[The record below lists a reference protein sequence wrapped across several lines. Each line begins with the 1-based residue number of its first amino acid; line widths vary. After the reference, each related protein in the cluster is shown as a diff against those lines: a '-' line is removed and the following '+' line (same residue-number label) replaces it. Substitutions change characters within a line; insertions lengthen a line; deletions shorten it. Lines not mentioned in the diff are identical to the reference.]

1 MLKNSKI
8 YVGKVIHRRFKP
20 KNHYFKYRVFSLLID
35 LDDLNE
41 IDNKIKLFSYN
52 KFNIIS
58 FFDKDHG
65 DRDGTSLKN
74 WVKKKLENIG
84 IDNKDVTIKLFC
96 YPRILGYVF
105 NPLSVFFIYDKY
117 DKIIS
122 IFYEVKN
129 TFGEQHTYIFKAE
142 DNETLRNSCVKKF
155 HVSPFIDMECNY
167 KFRVN
172 KPSDKISVIIDQSD
186 NDGKLL
192 FALKNWVKKK
202 LENIGIDNKE
212 IKIKLFCYPRILGY
226 VFNPLSVFFIYDKYD
241 KIISIFYEVKNTFGE
256 QHTYIFKAEDNET
269 LRNSCVK
276 KFHVSPFIDME
287 CNYKFRV
294 NKPSD
299 KISVIIDQSD
309 NDGKLLF
316 ASQDGTAKEFSNK
329 NLFVSYIFHP
339 LMTFKVIVAIHYEA
353 FKLWLKGIKFIKKKI
368 NIKNNSSV
376 EKSEFE

>member
-1 MLKNSKI
+1 MNSSI
-8 YVGKVIHRRFKP
+8 YNGTVIHKRFKP
-20 KNHYFKYRVFSLLID
+20 KSHFFKFSVFSLLID
-35 LDDLNE
+35 LADLEQLDKN
-41 IDNKIKLFSYN
+41 IKFFS
-52 KFNIIS
+52 FNNFNLIS
-58 FFDKDHG
+58 FFEKDHG
-65 DRDGTSLKN
+65 DRDGSSLIE
-74 WVKKKLENIG
+74 WVKRNLEENEINSED
-84 IDNKDVTIKLFC
+84 IRIKLLC

-105 NPLSVFFIYDKY
+105 NPLSVFFIYNKY
-117 DKIIS
+117 D
-122 IFYEVKN
+122 N
-129 TFGEQHTYIFKAE
+129 
-142 DNETLRNSCVKKF
+142 
-155 HVSPFIDMECNY
+155 
-167 KFRVN
+167 
-172 KPSDKISVIIDQSD
+172 
-186 NDGKLL
+186 
-192 FALKNWVKKK
+192 
-202 LENIGIDNKE
+202 
-212 IKIKLFCYPRILGY
+212 
-226 VFNPLSVFFIYDKYD
+226 
-241 KIISIFYEVKNTFGE
+241 IISIFYEVKNTFGE